1 MGMKIFGVSIATII
15 LVVVALVVGKK
26 YGSSIPLISG
36 L

>member
-1 MGMKIFGVSIATII
+1 MSGKIFGISIMTIV

-26 YGSSIPLISG
+26 FGARIPVISG

>member
-1 MGMKIFGVSIATII
+1 MNGKVFGISIATII

-26 YGSSIPLISG
+26 FGGKIPLISS

>member
-1 MGMKIFGVSIATII
+1 MGGKIFGISVATIL

-26 YGSSIPLISG
+26 FGGQIPLISS